1 MRRTNSNIIFT
12 YKCNICIY
20 LSVDALF
27 MNHTITEITPLND
40 SDCFYLVDRHKITFD
55 YPIHRHEE
63 YELNFV
69 TNCNGA
75 KRIVGDSIEVLGD
88 YDLVLVGPEIEHG
101 WEDHNHE
108 MTDMREI
115 TIQFAPDFLD
125 GSFLSKTQMSSLRAL
140 LNNAKTGIAFHLP
153 AIMKIYDRLDELTQS
168 QPGFIRMLRLLEVL
182 YYLSISSEY
191 HLLSSTAFSNAH
203 TPSDS
208 RRILKV
214 QETINRDYAKSIY
227 LNDMASLAG
236 MTPTAFSR
244 FFKLRTGRTLS
255 EYIIDVR
262 IGHAAR
268 TLVDTSKTIA
278 EVCYECGF
286 NNISNFNRIFKRK
299 KGCSPKVFRENY
311 TKTKLIV

>member
-1 MRRTNSNIIFT
+1 MS
-12 YKCNICIY
+12 
-20 LSVDALF
+20 A
-27 MNHTITEITPLND
+27 TITEITPLGE
-40 SDCFYLVDRHKITFD
+40 SDCFYLVDRHKNTFD

-69 TNCNGA
+69 SNCDGA
-75 KRIVGDSIEVLGD
+75 RRIVGDSIEELST
-88 YDLVLVGPEIEHG
+88 YDLVLLGPEIEHG
-101 WEDHNHE
+101 WEDNGREHG
-108 MTDMREI
+108 DMREI

-125 GSFLSKTQMSSLRAL
+125 GAFLSKTQMSSLRTML
-140 LNNAKTGIAFHLP
+140 GNARTGIAFHLP
-153 AIMKIYDRLDELTQS
+153 AIMKVYDRLDELTHA

-182 YYLSISSEY
+182 YYLSISSDC
-191 HLLSSTAFSNAH
+191 HMLSSTAFSNAH

-208 RRILKV
+208 RRVLKV
-214 QETINRDYAKSIY
+214 QETINREYAGPLY
-227 LNDMASLAG
+227 LTDMAAIAG

-268 TLVDTSKTIA
+268 ALVDTTKTIA

-311 TKTKLIV
+311 TKTKLII